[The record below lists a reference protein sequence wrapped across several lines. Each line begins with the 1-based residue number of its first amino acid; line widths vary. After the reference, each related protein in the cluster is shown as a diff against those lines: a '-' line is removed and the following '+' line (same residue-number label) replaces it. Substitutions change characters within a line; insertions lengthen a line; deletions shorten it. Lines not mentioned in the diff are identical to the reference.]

1 MISTFISKSRHISE
15 RVWGRSRLTTKCDP
29 NDFLKGPYFLP
40 ETIENNDY
48 IEIDLMGA
56 YTLTCSNDF
65 NGFFSKP
72 TIYIKE

>member
-1 MISTFISKSRHISE
+1 MDQVEPASICTWRMLMGENVST
-15 RVWGRSRLTTKCDP
+15 CDS

-40 ETIENNDY
+40 ESIKNDDY

-56 YTLTCSNDF
+56 YTLTTNNDF

-72 TIYIKE
+72 IIFIKE